1 MTRGLSKEQLAL
13 IALYGVSLLVTLIA
27 VLMQLWV
34 FAAVAAIVS
43 FGLFSAMVILTLA
56 AMTHVASGIRGRL
69 TDLEASVRPART
81 TAMFRRIDERT
92 IQINRTLDAT
102 EARLRASE
110 ARTLAGFED
119 HRHHLED
126 EIARLRAESAGEDY
140 AHL

>member
-27 VLMQLWV
+27 VLLQLWV

-43 FGLFSAMVILTLA
+43 FGLFSALVILTLA

-126 EIARLRAESAGEDY
+126 EIARLRAESAGEDR
-140 AHL
+140 AHR